1 MLVGA
6 LAAVVRIV
14 WVAFASREPVGLAD
28 PFIYLQAARSI
39 ADGNGYTSLLGQP
52 TAYYPPGYPFFL
64 GAVTRVVDT
73 IGLDQH
79 LVLVVG
85 LVQAL
90 LGGLAAAALVVA
102 GDRLMRT
109 RRGGPSIGVIAGLVF
124 ALWPNLVLH
133 AALVLS
139 ESLFL
144 AAFCIVLASLFT
156 WTSRTVDRRDAHARD
171 ADAHDAASPGPDD
184 AADISAVTSRTWPL
198 LVVLVASTAVCTWVR
213 PQSVLLLVPAAA
225 LAWWLTGLGWRRA
238 LQGAGW
244 LVLGLLVA
252 VVPWTIRNA
261 VVMDAFV
268 PMSTN
273 TGDNLC
279 IGFHDGASGSFVITE
294 RCATEGRY
302 VDGPAIEVARDAELR
317 ERAVQW
323 ILDHPSQIPR
333 LSTAKL
339 VATFGYDTDA
349 LSAWESFGADRH
361 LGSTGRSA
369 IYSLS
374 NLYYWVVAAAALI
387 GAAVVV
393 GDTWRAR
400 PSRRPPA
407 PPSATVVGLL
417 TVAIMCTGVIVPV
430 LFFGDARFK
439 VPIVPCLALL
449 AAVLVRR
456 VLDRSEA
463 T

>member
-6 LAAVVRIV
+6 VAAVVRVV
-14 WVAFASREPVGLAD
+14 WVVFASREPVGLAD

-64 GAVTRVVDT
+64 GAVTRVVDAV
-73 IGLDQH
+73 GLDQH
-79 LVLVVG
+79 LVLVIG

-90 LGGLAAAALVVA
+90 LGGVAAAALVVA
-102 GDRLMRT
+102 GDRLVRT
-109 RRGGPSIGVIAGLVF
+109 RRSGPSIGVIAGLLF
-124 ALWPNLVLH
+124 AVWPNLVLH
-133 AALVLS
+133 SALVLS

-156 WTSRTVDRRDAHARD
+156 WTTRTVDRRAAESPDPEDAPSD
-171 ADAHDAASPGPDD
+171 SG
-184 AADISAVTSRTWPL
+184 VTSRTWPL
-198 LVVLVASTAVCTWVR
+198 LVVLVASTAGCTWVR

-238 LQGAGW
+238 LQGASW
-244 LVLGLLVA
+244 LVAGLLVA

-279 IGFHDGASGSFVITE
+279 IGFHDGASGSFVITDE
-294 RCATEGRY
+294 CATEGRY
-302 VDGPAIEVARDAELR
+302 VDGPAIEVARDGELR

-323 ILDHPSQIPR
+323 ILDHPSQIPG
-333 LSTAKL
+333 LSVDKL

-361 LGSTGRSA
+361 LSSTERSA

-387 GAAVVV
+387 GAGVLV
-393 GDTWRAR
+393 GDTWRSR

-407 PPSATVVGLL
+407 PPAATVVGLL
-417 TVAIMCTGVIVPV
+417 TVAILCTGVVVPV

-456 VLDRSEA
+456 VLDRAER